1 MNILTIQSHVV
12 YGHAGNSAA
21 VFPMQRLG
29 ANVWPINT
37 VQFSNHTQYGKWTGQ
52 ALPAEEITH
61 LVNGIENIGELKTCT
76 AVLSGYI
83 GDSTQGSHILET
95 VNRIKKANPQA
106 IYLCDP
112 VMGHPEKGCV
122 VKEGIAEYLC
132 STLIPNADIIA
143 PNQLELATL
152 TDMPIHSIAD
162 AVVAARKALLL
173 GPKIVLVKHLNY
185 AGKPADRF
193 ESIVVSQDEAWY
205 AYRPLYAFERQ
216 PVGVGDMVS
225 GIFLVR
231 YLSGDSLQQAL
242 THTLAASDAV
252 LKATFAANAYELKII
267 EAQEEIAHPTKSIT
281 PTAL

>member
-21 VFPMQRLG
+21 VFPMSRLG

-37 VQFSNHTQYGKWTGQ
+37 VQFSNHTQYGQWRGQ

-61 LVNGIENIGELKTCT
+61 LVDGIESIGKLATCT

-83 GDSTQGSHILET
+83 GDPTQGSHILET
-95 VNRIKKANPQA
+95 VKRVKRANPQA

-112 VMGHPEKGCV
+112 VMGHPDKGCM

-132 STLIPNADIIA
+132 STLIPQADIIA
-143 PNQLELATL
+143 PNQLELETL
-152 TDMPIHSIAD
+152 TGIMIHSLTD
-162 AVVAARKALLL
+162 ALTAARKALTL

-185 AGKPADRF
+185 HDKPLDRF
-193 ESIVVSQDEAWY
+193 ESIIVSATEAWY
-205 AYRPLYAFERQ
+205 AHRPLYVFDKQ
-216 PVGVGDMVS
+216 PVGVGDMTS

-231 YLSGDSLQQAL
+231 HLIGDSLKQSFA
-242 THTLAASDAV
+242 HTLAATHGV
-252 LKATFAANAYELKII
+252 LKTTYEAGAYELKII
-267 EAQEEIAHPTKSIT
+267 EAQEEIAHPSLNII
-281 PTAL
+281 PVAL